1 MPTVAIAS
9 EFLDAFARIPRAQQ
23 RKVREFTEKFRT
35 NPKGPGINYEK
46 IHAVKDDKV
55 RTVRIDQKYRA
66 VILHPPEG
74 DVYVLVWVDNHDEA
88 MDWAGKRK
96 FEVNPVTGSLQ
107 VFSVSEAEEAVA
119 PQKKTREPGLLDAYD
134 DDVLLSF
141 GVPHALLP
149 SVRAVKTQD
158 ALLALVKHLPAEAAE
173 ALTWLGEGNPVEEVR
188 AAVTVTPAKETVNPE
203 DLGTALE
210 NLDTKRRFVTI
221 KSQDDLTSILN
232 APLAKWRI
240 FLHPSQERLVGK
252 KFNGPARVLGGP
264 GTGKTVVAMHRAR
277 HLAREVFKEKTD
289 RILFTTYT
297 ANLAENVEQNLRSLC
312 GDEMERIEVV
322 HLHAW
327 AVRFMKTQG
336 VDFQVA
342 TDEDIDQCW
351 ESALAVCG
359 DPDFD
364 VGFLKQ
370 EWALVVQANG
380 ITTMPEYLQVPRTGR
395 GRTLTKPGRGKVW
408 KVFEEYRSALKD
420 RGKHE
425 WLQVIQ
431 ETRRYLEKKTEI
443 LPYRAVVVDE
453 SQDFHPE
460 EWKLIRALVPGGAND
475 LFLVGDAHQR
485 IYGRKV
491 TLRTSPET

>member
-35 NPKGPGINYEK
+35 NPKAPGINYEK
-46 IHAVKDDKV
+46 IHAVRDDKV

-66 VILHPPEG
+66 VVLHPPEG

-88 MDWAGKRK
+88 MDWAGKRR

-107 VFSVSEAEEAVA
+107 VFSVSEAEAAVA
-119 PQKKTREPGLLDAYD
+119 VQKKTREPGLLDAYD

-141 GVPHALLP
+141 GVPQALLP
-149 SVRAVKTQD
+149 AVRAVKTQD

-188 AAVTVTPAKETVNPE
+188 AVVTVTPPRETVNTE

-210 NLDTKRRFVTI
+210 NPDTKRRFVTV

-240 FLHPSQERLVGK
+240 FLHPSQEKLVTK
-252 KFNGPARVLGGP
+252 NFNGPARVLGGP

-297 ANLAENVEQNLRSLC
+297 RSEEHTSELQSLR
-312 GDEMERIEVV
+312 
-322 HLHAW
+322 HL
-327 AVRFMKTQG
+327 
-336 VDFQVA
+336 
-342 TDEDIDQCW
+342 
-351 ESALAVCG
+351 VCR
-359 DPDFD
+359 
-364 VGFLKQ
+364 L
-370 EWALVVQANG
+370 L
-380 ITTMPEYLQVPRTGR
+380 
-395 GRTLTKPGRGKVW
+395 
-408 KVFEEYRSALKD
+408 
-420 RGKHE
+420 
-425 WLQVIQ
+425 
-431 ETRRYLEKKTEI
+431 LEKKKKHGNPHI
-443 LPYRAVVVDE
+443 HSA
-453 SQDFHPE
+453 
-460 EWKLIRALVPGGAND
+460 
-475 LFLVGDAHQR
+475 
-485 IYGRKV
+485 
-491 TLRTSPET
+491 